1 MLRVSHGKECSW
13 WEGEPRMQGDV
24 ITEELINLGNNA
36 IVLLWLWSAI
46 TKQKVFITFA
56 PNAAC

>member
-1 MLRVSHGKECSW
+1 
-13 WEGEPRMQGDV
+13 MQGDV